1 LKNRVNSFRYEI
13 IMVSFLS
20 LVYSLLTETILLAIV
35 LLVHSSF
42 VQNPNGN
49 VTKPNRLPK
58 VENNLVF
65 QNKAEKIPLIGN
77 IDGKIQT
84 GYVIL
89 FAILAVA
96 IGIFLFMWYFLLL
109 TKKFSIYLKE
119 IVSGIKEISLGNFE
133 VKIPVKSNDE
143 FSLIADSI
151 NNMSHEI
158 DTLIQG
164 ERKNEESKQQL
175 ITSVAHDL
183 RTPLTSIIG
192 YLHILSHNENLT
204 EEQKSKYIEIVY
216 SKSKR
221 LENLIEDLFKFTKY
235 SSDEMKLHLTK
246 IDLVKFMEQM
256 LDEFYPSFQD
266 NELELDYD
274 CPVSSANVMAD
285 GNLMARA
292 IGNLISNA
300 IKYGKDG
307 KIIRIGL
314 HTFDNKVRISVL
326 NFGDVIPKEDLGR
339 IFERFYRVENSRSEE
354 TGGSGLGLAIAKSI
368 VKSHGGEIH
377 VSSDFNGTLFQITLN
392 LCEDEN

>member
-1 LKNRVNSFRYEI
+1 MKNKVNSFRYEI
-13 IMVSFLS
+13 IIVSFLS
-20 LVYSLLTETILLAIV
+20 LIYSLLTETILLGII

-42 VQNPNGN
+42 VQNSKLNMEESEKLQKVGN
-49 VTKPNRLPK
+49 DLNYASNDGLPALRNMD
-58 VENNLVF
+58 V
-65 QNKAEKIPLIGN
+65 N
-77 IDGKIQT
+77 IQS
-84 GYVIL
+84 GYIIL
-89 FAILAVA
+89 FAILAVI

-119 IVSGIKEISLGNFE
+119 IVSGIQEISLGNFE
-133 VKIPVKSNDE
+133 VNIPVKSNDE

-151 NNMSHEI
+151 NHMAHEI

-192 YLHILSHNENLT
+192 YLHILKHSETL
-204 EEQKSKYIEIVY
+204 EPEQRSKYIEIVY

-235 SSDEMKLHLTK
+235 SSDDMKLHLAK

-266 NELELDYD
+266 NDLQLEYE
-274 CPVSSANVMAD
+274 CPVEQVNVMAD
-285 GNLMARA
+285 GNLLARA

-307 KIIRIGL
+307 KVIRIGL
-314 HTFDNKVRISVL
+314 HKFEDKVLVSVL
-326 NFGDVIPKEDLGR
+326 NFGDVIPKEDLER

-354 TGGSGLGLAIAKSI
+354 TGGSGLGLAIAQSI
-368 VKSHGGEIH
+368 IKSHGGEIQ
-377 VSSDFNGTLFQITLN
+377 VSSDFNGTLFQVILN
-392 LCEDEN
+392 ACGQ

>member
-1 LKNRVNSFRYEI
+1 MKNKVNSFRYEI
-13 IMVSFLS
+13 IIVSFLS
-20 LVYSLLTETILLAIV
+20 LIYSLLTETILLGII

-42 VQNPNGN
+42 VQNSKLNMEESEKLQKVGN
-49 VTKPNRLPK
+49 DLNYASNDGLPALRNMD
-58 VENNLVF
+58 V
-65 QNKAEKIPLIGN
+65 N
-77 IDGKIQT
+77 IQS
-84 GYVIL
+84 GYIIL
-89 FAILAVA
+89 FAILAVI
-96 IGIFLFMWYFLLL
+96 IGVFLFMWYFLLL

-119 IVSGIKEISLGNFE
+119 IVSGIQEISLGNFE
-133 VKIPVKSNDE
+133 VNIPVKSNDE

-151 NNMSHEI
+151 NHMAHEI

-192 YLHILSHNENLT
+192 YLHILKHSETL
-204 EEQKSKYIEIVY
+204 EPEQRSKYIEIVY

-235 SSDEMKLHLTK
+235 SSDDMKLHLAK

-266 NELELDYD
+266 NDLQLEYE
-274 CPVSSANVMAD
+274 CPVEQVNVMAD
-285 GNLMARA
+285 GNLLARA

-307 KIIRIGL
+307 KVIRIGL
-314 HTFDNKVRISVL
+314 HKFEDKVLVSVL
-326 NFGDVIPKEDLGR
+326 NFGDVIPKEDLER

-354 TGGSGLGLAIAKSI
+354 TGGSGLGLAIAQSI
-368 VKSHGGEIH
+368 IKSHGGEIQ
-377 VSSDFNGTLFQITLN
+377 VSSDFNGTLFQVILN
-392 LCEDEN
+392 ACNQ

>member
-1 LKNRVNSFRYEI
+1 
-13 IMVSFLS
+13 MVSFLS